1 MLYDIEKLIIPF
13 VVMTGAFL
21 IYFIIKMFTIPS
33 LIETTNKLLREQNDL
48 LKKVQSEVETQKKS
62 D

>member
-1 MLYDIEKLIIPF
+1 MLDGIEKVIIPF
-13 VVMTGAFL
+13 VVVTGVFL

-48 LKKVQSEVETQKKS
+48 LKKVQTDLETQKKS

>member
-1 MLYDIEKLIIPF
+1 MLDGIEKLIIPF
-13 VVMTGAFL
+13 VVVTGAFL

-48 LKKVQSEVETQKKS
+48 LKKVQTDLETQKKS